1 MKAVIFAAGEGKRM
15 RPLTESMPKPMLT
28 VLGKPL
34 IQYTFE
40 ALPDVVDEVVVVVG
54 YKRAQI
60 QAFLGA
66 EFLGKRVS
74 YVVQE
79 TMGGTGAALLLA
91 KDALGA
97 GPFIATYADDIYL
110 KSDVEKILVHT
121 YGLLVSEVDD
131 ARPFGVV
138 ESAPDGRIVSFEEK
152 PEHPKSN
159 LVSTG
164 MILIDEK
171 VFAYDAPVHPRTGER
186 YIVDMVMGL
195 AHDYPVYA
203 VPASRWIQIG
213 YPDDLR
219 KAERLLQATR

>member
-15 RPLTESMPKPMLT
+15 RPLTESIPKPMLT

-40 ALPDVVDEVVVVVG
+40 ALPDVVDEVIVVVG
-54 YKRAQI
+54 YKQEQVR
-60 QAFLGA
+60 AFLGT

-91 KDALGA
+91 RDALGTGA
-97 GPFIATYADDIYL
+97 FIATYADDIYL
-110 KSDVEKILVHT
+110 KSDVELLLAHQ
-121 YGLLVSEVDD
+121 YGLLVTEVEDP
-131 ARPFGVV
+131 RPFGVV
-138 ESAPDGRIVSFEEK
+138 ELAPDARVTSFEEK

-159 LVSTG
+159 LVSIG
-164 MILIDEK
+164 MILVDEK

-195 AHDYPVYA
+195 ARDHAVYGVTA
-203 VPASRWIQIG
+203 TRWLQIG
-213 YPDDLR
+213 YPEDLT
-219 KAERLLQATR
+219 KAEAVLKQS

>member
-1 MKAVIFAAGEGKRM
+1 MKAVIFAAGEEKRM
-15 RPLTESMPKPMLT
+15 RPLTEHVPKPMLT

-54 YKRAQI
+54 YKQEQVR
-60 QAFLGA
+60 AFLGT
-66 EFLGKRVS
+66 EFLGKHVS

-91 KDALGA
+91 RETLGV
-97 GPFIATYADDIYL
+97 GQFIATYADDIYL
-110 KSDVEKILVHT
+110 QSDVERLLEHT
-121 YGLLVSEVDD
+121 YSLLVSPVEDPK
-131 ARPFGVV
+131 PFGVV
-138 ESAPDGRIVSFEEK
+138 ELSSGGRVVSFEEK

-159 LVSTG
+159 LASAG
-164 MILIDEK
+164 MILVDEK

-195 AHDYPVYA
+195 ARDYPVYG
-203 VPASRWIQIG
+203 VTASRWIQIG
-213 YPDDLR
+213 YPEDLT
-219 KAERLLQATR
+219 KAESLLA